1 VEYTSDILAVSQSRS
16 RRAESVTVSSSLK
29 LNLYANVA
37 NFTTYTTVSINGTD
51 QTASMSLVYSTGTN
65 SGVWEVTGFTGTLSS
80 IGLGAQNGAS
90 NGISRVI
97 VDDFTLLNGAGDN
110 SFRLNFSDT
119 STNQAL
125 GFDSSVTVSD
135 PDPALGMDVVTYTGN
150 GTTQNI
156 SGYNFEPGLVWVKQ
170 FNTSR
175 DHCWCDIVRGPDKR
189 LRSNT
194 SDAQT
199 DESVVTGFDPSGF
212 TVGSDNG
219 VNQSAGTYVAWA
231 WKAGGLPVTNTDG
244 STSAQVSA
252 NDTHGFSICQYEGTG
267 TLATIGHGLSTAPK
281 FMIVRNIDAVA
292 NWNVYHTSLGATK
305 RTRLDQDS
313 ASQTSAGF
321 WNDTDPTSSVFTV
334 NTDNDVNASNQT
346 IIAYVWSEITG
357 YSKFGSYTGNGTST
371 GPVVEVGFETRWI
384 MIKRAEDVGNWIVYD
399 TVRDGRIDNTKR
411 LYANTGSAEVDSS
424 GYRLDITATTF
435 QPLSANDN
443 FNAASEYIYVAF
455 ANRPGN
461 NWTVNNIL
469 TDAGLT
475 TSQQNFDVV
484 TYTGNGSEQ
493 RIGNYK
499 PSQNAT
505 VVGGTVSNPEYA
517 FDGSGANWA
526 TLAATTTSTAA
537 SVDFAVNLTGITRI
551 EAAFDSPSGS
561 GDTRGRYNGAN
572 GGASRTGTGSG
583 YSDIYNGSAITVTSV
598 GFAVN
603 QNGATGTSSDI
614 VSRFR
619 ITDSA
624 GTRFILDGD
633 GSNIQF
639 RPDFVWYKH
648 RDGASNHGLF
658 DSVRGATRY
667 LASSN
672 TNAESAVSGVTQFD
686 NNNGFY
692 LGSDSGGN
700 GSGS

>member
-1 VEYTSDILAVSQSRS
+1 
-16 RRAESVTVSSSLK
+16 
-29 LNLYANVA
+29 
-37 NFTTYTTVSINGTD
+37 
-51 QTASMSLVYSTGTN
+51 
-65 SGVWEVTGFTGTLSS
+65 
-80 IGLGAQNGAS
+80 
-90 NGISRVI
+90 
-97 VDDFTLLNGAGDN
+97 
-110 SFRLNFSDT
+110 
-119 STNQAL
+119 
-125 GFDSSVTVSD
+125 
-135 PDPALGMDVVTYTGN
+135 
-150 GTTQNI
+150 
-156 SGYNFEPGLVWVKQ
+156 
-170 FNTSR
+170 
-175 DHCWCDIVRGPDKR
+175 KR

-321 WNDTDPTSSVFTV
+321 WNNTDPTSSVFTV

-443 FNAASEYIYVAF
+443 FNASSEYIYVAF

-484 TYTGNGSEQ
+484 TYTGNGS
-493 RIGNYK
+493 
-499 PSQNAT
+499 
-505 VVGGTVSNPEYA
+505 
-517 FDGSGANWA
+517 
-526 TLAATTTSTAA
+526 
-537 SVDFAVNLTGITRI
+537 
-551 EAAFDSPSGS
+551 
-561 GDTRGRYNGAN
+561 
-572 GGASRTGTGSG
+572 
-583 YSDIYNGSAITVTSV
+583 
-598 GFAVN
+598 
-603 QNGATGTSSDI
+603 
-614 VSRFR
+614 
-619 ITDSA
+619 
-624 GTRFILDGD
+624 
-633 GSNIQF
+633 
-639 RPDFVWYKH
+639 
-648 RDGASNHGLF
+648 
-658 DSVRGATRY
+658 
-667 LASSN
+667 
-672 TNAESAVSGVTQFD
+672 
-686 NNNGFY
+686 
-692 LGSDSGGN
+692 
-700 GSGS
+700 